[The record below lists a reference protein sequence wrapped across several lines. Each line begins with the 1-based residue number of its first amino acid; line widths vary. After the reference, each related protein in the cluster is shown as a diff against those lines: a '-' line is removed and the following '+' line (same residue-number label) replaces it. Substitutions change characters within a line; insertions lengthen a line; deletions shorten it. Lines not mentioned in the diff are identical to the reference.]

1 MLTWDGLRA
10 GSGVPLRLHANAGYT
25 FQGDETRFLNAHSP
39 LPLALPSPVRN
50 RDNNQ
55 LTLGGAVEFDL
66 PRFTLF
72 GEVVTDQFVHERTL
86 LTGKENR
93 IAVTPGVR
101 FWLPGGLSIAGA
113 YSMNLSDDDGDTAFE
128 PRSAYPDHEWR
139 VAVSL
144 GTIYRGARAKAE
156 DEARELHS
164 EASKRHER
172 ALERAS
178 RRREILKQRASEL
191 QSVIEELEERRA
203 ELASATSVRLVR
215 KYEQLRSAG
224 KSEAV
229 VGLLNGNCGGCLT
242 VVPAQNAVEIKN
254 GVTYICPI
262 CGRYIVW
269 TEDSSFARKS

>member
-1 MLTWDGLRA
+1 MPGREVSTMSQDSDYSISMLAKLQKLDL
-10 GSGVPLRLHANAGYT
+10 
-25 FQGDETRFLNAHSP
+25 
-39 LPLALPSPVRN
+39 
-50 RDNNQ
+50 Q
-55 LTLGGAVEFDL
+55 LD
-66 PRFTLF
+66 
-72 GEVVTDQFVHERTL
+72 
-86 LTGKENR
+86 ENR
-93 IAVTPGVR
+93 R
-101 FWLPGGLSIAGA
+101 ELESIPRELAIQDSEA
-113 YSMNLSDDDGDTAFE
+113 E
-128 PRSAYPDHEWR
+128 RSAEELREFEDRLQEVLDRQKAAAETKQEAIALLADYKTKLTTLKTNEE
-139 VAVSL
+139 
-144 GTIYRGARAKAE
+144 YRAMLRQIEHGEARIDELDSRSIELMYSE